1 MPSASIRI
9 RGAVTT
15 PSAPP
20 TARPHHAIV
29 SSCVPSD
36 LSWDQ
41 AIIAAGTRKNE
52 SIFGEIQTQIKKKLT
67 MVKKK
72 RIRSWQLFLFQTRDQ
87 GSLNSNTCMNL
98 LVWMQALGIIPTLW
112 FTFLVS
118 LCWQPITLEAKS
130 TLSWRWCFIWSCSSC
145 CMRMSF
151 VRRLNH
157 MVIIVISAIIAV
169 LLVVCTQMY
178 PVKVLCP

>member
-29 SSCVPSD
+29 CSCVPSD

-72 RIRSWQLFLFQTRDQ
+72 NKKLTVVFVPDQRSGKLELQYLHEFAGGNASIGHNPNPMVYFPGVFVLTANHFGSKKHSQLALMFHLILQFLLYAYEFCQEVGVPAT
-87 GSLNSNTCMNL
+87 T
-98 LVWMQALGIIPTLW
+98 
-112 FTFLVS
+112 
-118 LCWQPITLEAKS
+118 
-130 TLSWRWCFIWSCSSC
+130 
-145 CMRMSF
+145 
-151 VRRLNH
+151 
-157 MVIIVISAIIAV
+157 
-169 LLVVCTQMY
+169 
-178 PVKVLCP
+178 